1 MVVVVVLNYIVPVL
15 SVGLQTGII
24 SLSINLQFF
33 SRILQKKR
41 EKISTKLGLG
51 VVLVPE

>member
-15 SVGLQTGII
+15 SIGLQTGII

-33 SRILQKKR
+33 SRILQKK
-41 EKISTKLGLG
+41 EKRFPQNLD
-51 VVLVPE
+51 